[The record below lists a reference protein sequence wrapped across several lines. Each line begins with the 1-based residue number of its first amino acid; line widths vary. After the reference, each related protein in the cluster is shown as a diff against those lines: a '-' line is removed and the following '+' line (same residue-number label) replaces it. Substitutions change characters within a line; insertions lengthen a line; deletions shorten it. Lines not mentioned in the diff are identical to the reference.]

1 MPRAYPEDPDHVAD
15 RQARFRA
22 RRAEREQ
29 RLRNTQ
35 ERAREAFSD
44 VLKALIRAAAA
55 YEELAGTRDD
65 AYRARLT
72 SYQTAIE
79 RGRKAYA
86 DLFARDEPVE
96 KFE

>member
-44 VLKALIRAAAA
+44 VLKALIEAATA
-55 YEELAGTRDD
+55 YEELAGVRGD
-65 AYRARLT
+65 AYHARLT
-72 SYQTAIE
+72 SYQTTIE